1 MADITYCSNYGCE
14 NEACERNACHLKEGE
29 RRSFAG
35 FPDCPHYK
43 KFLKELAEQERRDAE
58 AEAKRDMYR
67 LDDCE
72 DCLAYRH
79 RWG

>member
-14 NEACERNACHLKEGE
+14 NKYCERNSCHVADGKI
-29 RRSFAG
+29 RSIAS

-43 KFLKELAEQERRDAE
+43 KFLKELAEQDKRDAE
-58 AEAKRDMYR
+58 AEAKRDMYK
-67 LDDCE
+67 LDDNE
-72 DCLAYRH
+72 DSLAYRN